1 MKAPY
6 GLDICDNC
14 QACTVRE
21 QRLVCNLGDRALT
34 DFNAAKFATIYPK
47 GAMLFVEGQQPP
59 GVFVVCAGR
68 VKLFGTST
76 EGKTYVLQIAEPGDV
91 LALSAVVAG
100 RACEANA
107 ETLEPCH
114 ITMLKRAD
122 FLRLLASHAE
132 LSFRV
137 SQLLALTCHRAHRQA
152 SAIGLAQSA
161 EEKLAR
167 FLLES
172 CERAGEQTPDGTR
185 LRLLLTHAEIG
196 EIIGTSRETVTRLL
210 GQLRKEGVIAVRRST
225 IVVRDRDA
233 LTGNVHS

>member
-6 GLDICDNC
+6 GLDICENC

-21 QRLVCNLGDRALT
+21 QRLICNLPDRALAE
-34 DFNAAKFATIYPK
+34 FNAAKFATVYPK
-47 GAMLFVEGQQPP
+47 GAVLFVEGQQPM
-59 GVFVVCAGR
+59 GVFVVCSGR
-68 VKLFGTST
+68 VKLYGTSAD
-76 EGKTYVLQIAEPGDV
+76 GKTYVLQIAEPGDV
-91 LALSAVVAG
+91 LGLSAVVSG

-107 ETLEPCH
+107 ETLEPSH

-122 FLRLLASHAE
+122 FLRLLATHAE
-132 LSFRV
+132 MSFRT

-161 EEKLAR
+161 REKLAR
-167 FLLES
+167 FLLDS
-172 CERAGEQTPDGTR
+172 CERAGETTDAGIR
-185 LRLLLTHAEIG
+185 VRLLLTHAEIG